1 MGEKCSSHGECDIGL
16 SCRHNREWPYNT
28 ECLTQ
33 RQIGEDCVDDGD
45 CEIHLKCWYPTANHV
60 ANQTRQCMTAYGLQ
74 DGAKFGF

>member
-1 MGEKCSSHGECDIGL
+1 
-16 SCRHNREWPYNT
+16 
-28 ECLTQ
+28 
-33 RQIGEDCVDDGD
+33 VDDGD